1 MTWPRSRHSPMQRE
15 RQLISE
21 IFTCRQ
27 MPPCRPPLDS
37 KGFAE
42 HVSLPN
48 DNSVRRTYLISI
60 QSKELNGVQKK
71 PRFKKNDVTDSM
83 PEFRFR

>member
-1 MTWPRSRHSPMQRE
+1 
-15 RQLISE
+15 
-21 IFTCRQ
+21 
-27 MPPCRPPLDS
+27 MPPRRPLLDS

-60 QSKELNGVQKK
+60 QSIELNGVQKK
-71 PRFKKNDVTDSM
+71 SRFEKKRR
-83 PEFRFR
+83 EQAL